1 MDEPDTYGYN
11 KSRTEN
17 SIADLGARANY
28 IADFS
33 KVFRT
38 RAGVEYVRHDYL
50 PEGLRNEFFSDGKGS
65 TDGNDSPHAKANEY
79 SAYTDNTL
87 NFHDIVALN
96 LGLRFS
102 AYNIQSKTFT
112 ALEPRASVK
121 VALGKDFS
129 VKASYARMSQYVQQ
143 VSNNYINLPTDLWQ
157 PVIATFKPLP
167 ERPVFHRIIRQSST
181 QHVLFGG
188 RMVQG
193 YEESARIP

>member
-1 MDEPDTYGYN
+1 M
-11 KSRTEN
+11 
-17 SIADLGARANY
+17 
-28 IADFS
+28 
-33 KVFRT
+33 
-38 RAGVEYVRHDYL
+38 EYVRHDYL

-79 SAYTDNTL
+79 SAHTDNTL
-87 NFHDIVALN
+87 NFHDIGALN

-102 AYNIQSKTFT
+102 AYNSTSQQTFYGIG
-112 ALEPRASVK
+112 PRASVK

-157 PVIATFKPLP
+157 PVIATCKPLR

-181 QHVLFGG
+181 QHVLSVEGWYKD
-188 RMVQG
+188 M
-193 YEESARIP
+193 EESARIP